1 MKTKV
6 LLLMLVTL
14 SLSINAVAQIK
25 NGDMEKTRNTKWP
38 WNLHV
43 NNAGTETP
51 GAATMSYEAY
61 DALTT
66 GHFLQ
71 VVVTAANT
79 EKPWNLRVKQ
89 GNVVV
94 GASDIKITFKARGTV
109 GGELLR
115 IKYDGDGKPQA
126 DFTLTTTWEE
136 YELVLPAT
144 SQGTTGTISLWTKSV
159 GTYQFDDVVLK

>member
-6 LLLMLVTL
+6 LLLMLV
-14 SLSINAVAQIK
+14 SIGLSINAVAQIK

-51 GAATMSYEAY
+51 GAATQTYEAY
-61 DALTT
+61 DAPAS

-71 VVVTAANT
+71 VVVSEANT
-79 EKPWNLRVKQ
+79 EKPWNLRVRQ
-89 GNVVV
+89 GEISI
-94 GASDIKITFKARGTV
+94 GASDTKITFKARGTV

-115 IKYDGDGKPQA
+115 IKYDGDGKQEA
-126 DFTLTTTWEE
+126 DFTLTTDWAE
-136 YELVLPAT
+136 YELDLPA
-144 SQGTTGTISLWTKSV
+144 SFQGTSGTISFWTKSV